1 MNSIFTNFVFEDV
14 LNPRD
19 SAKFIVNNAETNLI
33 KINNEAVVEVAEIF
47 CNSTL
52 TEIGQLNFDECE
64 FHPKSADKAAV
75 DWIFFMDTIN
85 FSFWPDGEINHWE
98 ITHNGTTQSG
108 YFGVCVAINRALE
121 NGIPLTSAD
130 YMANIDEKIVK
141 DVFRGDR
148 DVSIPL
154 LNKRMEMIR
163 ENGKIL
169 NEKFG
174 GSFYNCLLK
183 CSNSALNLLQII
195 IENFPNFR
203 DFAEYRGR
211 RVSFLKRAQI
221 LVADV
226 YSCLQ
231 GKDSNANFTDINKLT
246 MFADYR
252 VPQALAYLNVLEYGN
267 GLLEH
272 LKNSKL
278 LKCGGEEEVQIRGF
292 SIEACETFPCP
303 CLVLK
308 NKFFSHQ
315 LILNEIKNI
324 CETRKNSINP
334 ETFKKLNN
342 FTCVDVD
349 VWLWLWRSNAQKI
362 EESVPF
368 HKCRSIFY

>member
-1 MNSIFTNFVFEDV
+1 MISVMNSIFTNFVFEDV

-33 KINNEAVVEVAEIF
+33 KINNEAVVEVAEII

-75 DWIFFMDTIN
+75 DWIFFMDSIN

-141 DVFRGDR
+141 EIFQGDR

-169 NEKFG
+169 NECF
-174 GSFYNCLLK
+174 
-183 CSNSALNLLQII
+183 NLLQLI

-211 RVSFLKRAQI
+211 KVSFLKRAQI

-231 GKDSNANFTDINKLT
+231 GKDSNANFNDINKLT

-267 GLLEH
+267 GLLEN
-272 LKNSKL
+272 LKNNKL

-292 SIEACETFPCP
+292 SIEACE
-303 CLVLK
+303 
-308 NKFFSHQ
+308 
-315 LILNEIKNI
+315 LILDEIKNI
-324 CETRKNSINP
+324 CETRKNSINR
-334 ETFKKLNN
+334 ETFEKLNN

-349 VWLWLWRSNAQKI
+349 VWLWLWRRANAQKI

-368 HKCRSIFY
+368 HKCRTIFY

>member
-33 KINNEAVVEVAEIF
+33 KINNEAVVEVAEII

-85 FSFWPDGEINHWE
+85 FSFWPNEEINHWE

-130 YMANIDEKIVK
+130 YMANIDEEIVK
-141 DVFRGDR
+141 EIFRGDR

-169 NEKFG
+169 VEKFG

-183 CSNSALNLLQII
+183 CSNSALNLLQLI

-211 RVSFLKRAQI
+211 KVSFLKRAQI

-226 YSCLQ
+226 YSCLH
-231 GKDSNANFTDINKLT
+231 GKDSNADFTDINKLT

-267 GLLEH
+267 GLLEN
-272 LKNSKL
+272 LKNNKL

-292 SIEACETFPCP
+292 SIEACE
-303 CLVLK
+303 
-308 NKFFSHQ
+308 

-349 VWLWLWRSNAQKI
+349 VWLWLWRRANAQKI